1 MIVKTVT
8 CKLPES
14 LDAQLEA
21 AAREEGVSKSQV
33 LRQALEDRIK
43 RNRSKKSPR
52 AFDLVKDL
60 CGSIKGPADL
70 LTNPR
75 YMDRH
80 FRIYRK
86 HGRQPISVSMPQE

>member
-75 YMDRH
+75 YMDD
-80 FRIYRK
+80 F
-86 HGRQPISVSMPQE
+86 GA